1 MKNQLFIV
9 LLFFVAAALVACPSK
24 SDPAP
29 AAADCQAITKK
40 FADAALLYS
49 TTPTSANCKAYI
61 AAGNEYLNKASSCGV
76 SATVIADARKDLNA
90 TATACP

>member
-1 MKNQLFIV
+1 MKNQLFSVI
-9 LLFFVAAALVACPSK
+9 LFVVASMAACSSK

-29 AAADCQAITKK
+29 VAADCQAIAKK
-40 FADAALLYS
+40 FTDAALLYG

-76 SATVIADARKDLNA
+76 TATVIADARKDLNA